1 MATRMLR
8 VEITGSIL
16 PLGGHTLV
24 PPGTYLATEIRQP
37 PAPAMA
43 GAIALLAEPLPV
55 WRLRKLDPEGRPLP
69 SGPAFVLSFRELA
82 EHIGAKHMRVIEG
95 DFV

>member
-1 MATRMLR
+1 MLR
-8 VEITGSIL
+8 MEIVRSIL
-16 PLGGHTLV
+16 PPDRRALV
-24 PPGTYLATEIRQP
+24 PPETYLATEIRQP

-43 GAIALLAEPLPV
+43 GAIALSAEPLPV
-55 WRLRKLDPEGRPLP
+55 WRLRKADAEGRPLP

-82 EHIGAKHMRVIEG
+82 EHIGAKHMRIIEG